1 MLTNTVPTAAGSII
15 KPMLIATSTTT
26 GIVVEYAGVQIGT
39 NSGTS
44 GYITKWTN
52 ANTLGNSIVQDNN
65 TIVTVSGNLT
75 VTGFISGANLEINAG
90 VFGFLPS
97 NSASVNTI
105 ALQGAVNY
113 AMTLNGT
120 VKIPAGRYNI
130 NAAITIGSASI
141 PYNGRIRIE
150 GSGKNTTEIV
160 QTAATDGIDCWLVTP
175 GANDIGF
182 ELTDLSILSNNANA
196 GTGVYLNVTPY
207 GSIENRDLFYFNNVT
222 VTAVLNSGFGW
233 TNGFWVIAGWHG
245 NITNCYA
252 GGYIGIVT
260 PGATGL
266 GSGSGFLIQDC
277 INCKLTNVTAEWFS
291 KGISS
296 PNKYV
301 NWVSGS
307 NYTAGQYV
315 QNGAFTYYLCILSIT
330 NSTVVPGSDTT
341 HFVSTDG
348 PSQGL
353 QILNYQGLNTIYGFY
368 LDTTTPYI
376 TNFLLDNGN
385 NYANWTSVFIVN
397 SYSTGYITNGQVL
410 QYGGTNQMYL
420 SGCIAGPITSN
431 IDFTEQNG
439 LSGASIFL
447 GSNNKNTL
455 ITNCMFGG
463 ASAIQADSTTSYNKA
478 ANNLTLNSTTNKYW
492 NNGTNNLFT

>member
-233 TNGFWVIAGWHG
+233 TNGFWVIAGWH
-245 NITNCYA
+245 
-252 GGYIGIVT
+252 
-260 PGATGL
+260 
-266 GSGSGFLIQDC
+266 D
-277 INCKLTNVTAEWFS
+277 
-291 KGISS
+291 
-296 PNKYV
+296 
-301 NWVSGS
+301 
-307 NYTAGQYV
+307 
-315 QNGAFTYYLCILSIT
+315 
-330 NSTVVPGSDTT
+330 
-341 HFVSTDG
+341 
-348 PSQGL
+348 
-353 QILNYQGLNTIYGFY
+353 
-368 LDTTTPYI
+368 
-376 TNFLLDNGN
+376 
-385 NYANWTSVFIVN
+385 FI
-397 SYSTGYITNGQVL
+397 
-410 QYGGTNQMYL
+410 
-420 SGCIAGPITSN
+420 
-431 IDFTEQNG
+431 
-439 LSGASIFL
+439 
-447 GSNNKNTL
+447 
-455 ITNCMFGG
+455 
-463 ASAIQADSTTSYNKA
+463 
-478 ANNLTLNSTTNKYW
+478 
-492 NNGTNNLFT
+492 